1 VISAIKQ
8 HAVVGESGKIEI
20 HADLPQGTIVEVLVL
35 VQEQDET
42 EYLMSNPINRQHL
55 LEALDNVECR
65 ENIVTFTVEEW
76 NAKYSV

>member
-1 VISAIKQ
+1 MISAIKQ
-8 HAVVGESGKIEI
+8 HAVVGEGGKIEI
-20 HADLPQGTIVEVLVL
+20 HADLPLGTLVEVLVL

-55 LEALDNVECR
+55 LEALSNVECKQ
-65 ENIVTFTVEEW
+65 NIVTFTVEEW